1 MIGGHNVMLEEN
13 RQMNARR
20 QKEAANAPVKPTILG
35 KNSHSIISVSLPNLT
50 LTAH

>member
-13 RQMNARR
+13 RKMNARR
-20 QKEAANAPVKPTILG
+20 QQEAGNMSVKPTDPG
-35 KNSHSIISVSLPNLT
+35 KNSHSIMSGSLSTQT